1 MAETTKRKARS
12 VRELTDAEL
21 DAQIAAG
28 NARENAAYAAGL
40 RATSAHYD
48 HATKR
53 VVLELSNGTSFA
65 FPANL
70 VHGLEKATRAQRS
83 AVELSPSGSGVIW
96 YALDA
101 DMSVP
106 AILAASFRQAGLASL
121 LGTAGGAVK
130 SKAKAKAARANGA
143 KGGRPKKVPTT

>member
-1 MAETTKRKARS
+1 MAEATNRGRRS
-12 VRELTDAEL
+12 IRDISDEEL
-21 DAQIAAG
+21 DEQIAAAT
-28 NARENAAYAAGL
+28 AREDAAISAGL
-40 RATSAHYD
+40 RAVAAHYD
-48 HATKR
+48 HTTKR

-70 VHGLEKATRAQRS
+70 VHGLEKATRAQRA

-106 AILAASFRQAGLASL
+106 GILAASFRQAGLASF
-121 LGTAGGAVK
+121 LGAAGGAVK
-130 SKAKAKAARANGA
+130 SKAKARAARANGA
-143 KGGRPKKVPTT
+143 KGGRPRTKA